1 MKKITSHMAISLG
14 YLSIS
19 WGLLLWLNFSTEP
32 NVFAHLIAIPSL
44 VLFTGYSANLIV
56 RKGI

>member
-1 MKKITSHMAISLG
+1 MKSISSNWLISVS
-14 YLSIS
+14 YLLVS

-32 NVFAHLIAIPSL
+32 SIFAHLIAIPSL
-44 VLFTGYSANLIV
+44 VLFAGYSANLIL